1 MQQIIKIAYA
11 TLAEEEVLLLIDSD
25 TCLVRTINSVG
36 LASDG
41 RVAFY
46 ARPNGITADMRAHL
60 VWYRNACRLLGVKPL
75 APPINDYISS
85 VVPWKSS
92 MVRAMIA
99 RVEDTTSDNWW
110 KAVARTSQF
119 SEYLLY
125 GTFIDQVVGGTA
137 CLRRDE
143 HDHCLAHWDLR
154 PLGLDEVERFVSRL
168 NDGDYACLISS
179 HSGTSAGV
187 RQQVMVALRRGS

>member
-46 ARPNGITADMRAHL
+46 ARPGGITEDMSAHL
-60 VWYRNACRLLGVKPL
+60 TWYQNACRLLGVAPQ
-75 APPINDYISS
+75 APPVNDYISS
-85 VVPWKSS
+85 IVPWKRSVVKS
-92 MVRAMIA
+92 MVA
-99 RVEDTTSDNWW
+99 RVEDATGEKWW
-110 KAVARTSQF
+110 KAVARTVQF

-125 GTFIDQVVGGTA
+125 GTFVDQVLGGTA
-137 CLRRDE
+137 GLQRDE
-143 HDHCLAHWDLR
+143 SDHCLAHWDLR
-154 PLGLDEVERFVSRL
+154 PLGLDEVEQFVGRFGA
-168 NDGDYACLISS
+168 GDFACLISS
-179 HSGTSAGV
+179 HSGTSPVV
-187 RQQVMVALRRGS
+187 RQRVMAALRVS